1 MQSKPMPEAKVVAV
15 MVGRQPDSLVTTRQ
29 PEVRVTFAGFEGDRH
44 AGITMR
50 SDGRTPF
57 YPRGTEIRN
66 LRQVSLVSI
75 EELAEIAALMRL
87 PGIEP
92 EWLGAN
98 LALVGLERLTY
109 LPPFTRLFFAAD
121 AVLVVVG
128 ENLPCL
134 VAGRVI
140 QSHYPDQPGL
150 AEQFTKAA
158 LHRRG
163 VTAWVERPGIIR
175 AGEAV
180 GIRIPEVPIC
190 YRV

>member
-1 MQSKPMPEAKVVAV
+1 

-75 EELAEIAALMRL
+75 EELAEIAALMGL

-98 LALVGLERLTY
+98 LALTGLERLTY
-109 LPPFTRLFFAAD
+109 LPPFSRLFFAGE

-134 VAGRVI
+134 KAGAAI
-140 QSHYPDQPGL
+140 QSAYPDRPDL
-150 AEQFTKAA
+150 AEQFTRAA

-163 VTAWVERPGIIR
+163 VTAWVERPGLIQAEDSVSIR
-175 AGEAV
+175 T
-180 GIRIPEVPIC
+180 PETPLC
-190 YRV
+190 YRTEGLGRASDF